1 MREPDQ
7 QPACLL
13 AGRAGGSGDGCPA
26 PRPTQSGVRRG
37 RQHVGF
43 GGLWLLLVPVAC
55 CGGPLLVAGL
65 AVAGALAWAGLG
77 LALAALLVGT
87 LAVIQLHRR
96 ARAGAGADGR
106 SDEARLAGPQIPPR

>member
-7 QPACLL
+7 ACLL
-13 AGRAGGSGDGCPA
+13 AGRTLGGGDGCPA
-26 PRPTQSGVRRG
+26 RPPAQSGVRRG
-37 RQHVGF
+37 RQRVGF
-43 GGLWLLLVPVAC
+43 GRLWLLLVPAAC

-77 LALAALLVGT
+77 LALAALLAGC

-96 ARAGAGADGR
+96 ARAGRGVHGK
-106 SDEARLAGPQIPPR
+106 SDEARLADLEIPPR